1 MAIKNEWIMPLP
13 IFRRTKKSL
22 HSCKLSSSGLLSCR
36 GKIKMQNGQKIY
48 FNQAINYFDNTTT
61 NALAASFNVKI
72 KAFRAPFRVLRN
84 IEFFLF

>member
-1 MAIKNEWIMPLP
+1 
-13 IFRRTKKSL
+13 
-22 HSCKLSSSGLLSCR
+22 
-36 GKIKMQNGQKIY
+36 MQNGQKIY